1 MVGCLPSMNKSL
13 GLSDAKKP
21 IISHSRCVVHMCNP
35 CTQKVDVG
43 RIGLQDGKR
52 N

>member
-1 MVGCLPSMNKSL
+1 MVGCLPSIHKAL
-13 GLSDAKKP
+13 GLSDGKNS
-21 IISHSRCVVHMCNP
+21 IISHSRCVVHVCNP
-35 CTQKVDVG
+35 CTHKVDVG